1 MRKAT
6 ALRVAA
12 ALLLGETLAGAQAPS
27 EKQRCVDAYEAAQV
41 AMRRAQLANARAQIR
56 VCLDEACP
64 GMLRTDCAQWL
75 KDVDARQ
82 PTIVLEMKGE
92 RGETLSDVAVTLDG
106 APLAE
111 RIDGR
116 GLEVDPGDHTLVFTP
131 RGHAPIELKY
141 VVKEG
146 EKLQRVTAELPRR
159 DEPAKRDVLPAPKA
173 TSKAP
178 IPWTVYA
185 LGGLGIAAAGGFA
198 YFGVSGL
205 GKKDDLEGCKPDC
218 AHDDVIAVR
227 TRFIAADVLLGVS
240 LVSLAA
246 AGIILFT
253 RGNAPQTAI
262 LREPLLGGR
271 F

>member
-6 ALRVAA
+6 ALGVAA
-12 ALLLGETLAGAQAPS
+12 ALSLGAESVRAAETLDRQT
-27 EKQRCVDAYEAAQV
+27 CVDAYEAAQL

-56 VCLDEACP
+56 VCLEDACP
-64 GMLRTDCAQWL
+64 GLLRTDCAQWL

-92 RGETLSDVAVTLDG
+92 RGETLSDVAVTMDG

-116 GLEVDPGDHTLVFTP
+116 GLEVDPGEHTLVFTP
-131 RGHAPIELKY
+131 RGRAPVELKY

-159 DEPAKRDVLPAPKA
+159 VEPPEAGDPAAKSTA
-173 TSKAP
+173 KAP

-185 LGGLGIAAAGGFA
+185 LGGLGLAAAGGFA
-198 YFGVSGL
+198 YFGLSGL
-205 GKKDDLEGCKPDC
+205 GKKDDLEACKPDC
-218 AHDDVIAVR
+218 AHDDVVAVR
-227 TRFIAADVLLGVS
+227 TRFIAADVMLGVS

-253 RGNAPQTAI
+253 RGNVQQAAT